1 MEGEIQNILC
11 LPLHIVLFILFYLSL
26 YIKALVH
33 KSLDTLN
40 ISDICIAMDGV
51 FHNRG
56 SSENSLKAYL
66 YYNGQTYES
75 KLSASKFLIV

>member
-1 MEGEIQNILC
+1 MERGDTKY
-11 LPLHIVLFILFYLSL
+11 IVSPSSYCTFILFYLSL

-51 FHNRG
+51 LHNRG
-56 SSENSLKAYL
+56 SNGKVDNISWLIIVHESINKA
-66 YYNGQTYES
+66 G
-75 KLSASKFLIV
+75 